1 MYRLS
6 LFLVVFVSL
15 LSLAG
20 PALAGEVGYVEDFA
34 LAADRSEALKQLI
47 PGTDE
52 YYYYHCL
59 HYMNLGQW
67 DTVDEYFKLWD
78 ARREGWTP
86 LMREIEN
93 RRRLLRYTQDPDA
106 TMQYLRGYLN
116 MQYHHQREQLSK
128 EVDLPTRLESKLI
141 SRNAL
146 EQRARATH
154 GDLGGFE
161 SSALDWL
168 ADEQLNINELRHLLQ
183 RLVYPDVP
191 NLPQL
196 VKRELDEKN
205 SRGFGAFPIH
215 QKMTLPQLDALLKLE
230 PSLINSQNFVYTYCS
245 KIRPPID
252 VDIDSNPEAM
262 RAYLDRM
269 WSFVG
274 QLPPVFNSLKAN
286 VLYQRL
292 VFDRSQG
299 TYDRDR
305 FMAYIQL
312 PRNAVYVQPRY
323 VQDYLKKGQH
333 NRSHLVNAGQRFGD
347 AVIWPPIGDD
357 EPLIRSYLM
366 HFYRD
371 ADDWKGCEMYL
382 REDYLKPLYAEAK
395 ILADPARD
403 IERLASMLSPQA
415 FQALKDRVDIEFAYT
430 SNEYFTP
437 GQPVRLDVD
446 IKNVEKLIVKVYEIN
461 TLNYYR
467 QQGRPLDTTLNLD
480 GLVPNR
486 EIVKQYDAPPLKRHR
501 ETFAFDDL
509 GPRGVYVVDFIG
521 NGKASR
527 ALIRLGK
534 LHYLP
539 ETTAAGQGL
548 RVLNDANELVK
559 NARVYIGGHEY
570 RADENGYINIP
581 YSTNPGREAIV
592 LADGDFATLDRLDR
606 QAENYTLQAGFYV
619 DREALLSRNKAQLL
633 VRPVLYCNG
642 DPTQSKLLTETRLTI
657 SSVNLDGV
665 SSSHVIEDLEFYAG
679 EVKAIDFAVP
689 ARLSQLAFT
698 LTAKVESIT
707 TGQDVDLVAASQVG
721 VNNIDRTP
729 HTQAMHL
736 LQIDGRWALD
746 LLGKSGEALVG
757 RPVTL
762 TIKHKDFTQ
771 PVTVTLET
779 SEAGRIELGELAD
792 IVSVQARSP
801 EGVQQQWML
810 PEDSFNYTPQQNQQA
825 GQAVRIPYMGQ
836 AAKPTREELALLEY
850 RGGQIVNDRF
860 DALRIEDGFIVI
872 DDLPAGDYVLR
883 IKSAGQAIQI
893 SLAEGQN
900 FMGRVITPTRVVEV
914 RYRDQLQIS
923 EVETGDE
930 ALTVSVANATP
941 DTRIHVLATRFE
953 PAFDAFSGLN
963 VPMPVAQSFGR
974 APANSGYVSGRD
986 LGDEY
991 RYILDRKYAVKF
1003 PGNMLTRPSLLLN
1016 PWALRE
1022 TQTGRQVAETGG
1034 EFKQAGEARG
1044 PVSRFMGSPGKRR
1057 AGRQAGG
1064 DFADLDF
1071 LAAPSVVLANLP
1083 VKDGKVVIPRDK
1095 LGPHQQIRI
1104 VATDVWNTVS
1114 RDVSLPEPKVDY
1126 LDLRLAEALDAGKHF
1141 AQTQVVSVLPG
1152 GQAFGVPDATSSRIE
1167 VYDSLPKVYNLYRT
1181 LNGEAKFAEF
1191 AFILRWPE
1199 LTDAEKRQL
1208 YSEHACHELNFFIYH
1223 KDKAFF
1229 EAVVLPYLAHK
1240 KDKTFMDRYLL
1251 GEDLAEY
1258 RQPWQHERLNI
1269 AERVLL
1275 ARRIAAEAPATAR
1288 HVRELWELIP
1298 PNPAEFTRLFE
1309 TAIGGR
1315 SLAMDSDGRPLG
1327 GGVFH
1332 GDAVSVRT
1340 RLGLS
1345 ARERRTAA
1353 ADAPAPQPEP
1363 VAAMPAEERAGKMPE
1378 AVTNGDFSK
1387 ETVWNRSIRG
1397 VRASRE
1403 LGRLREQT
1411 RRMYRK
1417 VETTKEWVENNYY
1430 KLPIEQQVA
1439 SLVPVNGFWKDYA
1452 LHVTRMGAAGEDGEG
1467 FLSAN
1472 LAEAHRN
1479 FTEAMLAMAVL
1490 DLPFT
1495 PAEHE
1500 TAYEQPKLTITPGG
1514 SVIAFHEQIAE
1525 VAPADE
1531 AAGILV
1537 SENFFRHGDRY
1548 VNIGNERRDKYVTDE
1563 FLQGVVYGSHI
1574 VLTNPTSTPRRLTV
1588 LLQVPAGAMPVAGG
1602 KYTRSVNVQLQPYH
1616 TQQLEHYFYFPSAG
1630 EFAHY
1635 PATVAKDDA
1644 YVGSAEPFAFNVVD
1658 ELSQV
1663 DKTSWDYIS
1672 QFGSPEDV
1680 LAYLKVNNLQR
1691 TNLDRIAWRMR
1702 DKAFFSTVIAMLTDA
1717 HVYNHTL
1724 WSYGIYHQDTAVA
1737 RTYLMH
1743 RDDFARQCG
1752 FELASPLLDIA
1763 PVERHWYQHKEY
1775 WPLVNARAHQLGRE
1789 REITNDALL
1798 GQYQTFLKRLT
1809 YHAELSAE
1817 DRLAAAYY
1825 LLLQDRVTEGLAFF
1839 DSVDR
1844 KAIAT
1849 KMQYD
1854 YAAVYAAFYR
1864 EDLEQ
1869 AREVASQY
1877 AEYPVDRWRERFA
1890 SAIAQMDEIAGGETA
1905 IVEADNREQE
1915 QTQLA
1920 ASEPSFDF
1928 KVESRQVKLSYQ
1940 NLQAVTVNYYLMD
1953 IELLFST
1960 NPFVEGQTGQFAWI
1974 QPNLTKTVTLGE
1986 AVGSGETTFD
1996 LPEDFRNA
2004 NVLVEV
2010 VAAGKRSSQ
2019 PYYANSLAVQV
2030 VENYGQVQVRQAESL
2045 KPLSKVYVKVY
2056 ARKVDGSVDFYKDGY
2071 TDLRGRFD
2079 YATLSVDELDGI
2091 VEFAILV
2098 LSEEHGAVVRTT
2110 APPKR

>member
-1 MYRLS
+1 MNRLS

-52 YYYYHCL
+52 YYYFHCL

-78 ARREGWTP
+78 ARRDGWTP

-106 TMQYLRGYLN
+106 TMQYLRNYLN

-128 EVDLPTRLESKLI
+128 EVDLPTRLDPSVI
-141 SRNAL
+141 SRDAL
-146 EQRARATH
+146 ERRARATH
-154 GDLGGFE
+154 GDLGGFTD
-161 SSALDWL
+161 SALDWL
-168 ADEQLNINELRHLLQ
+168 AAEQLNVNELRHLLR
-183 RLVYPDVP
+183 RLNYPDLP

-196 VKRELDEKN
+196 VKRELDEKT
-205 SRGFGAFPIH
+205 SRGFGTFSIH
-215 QKMTLPQLDALLKLE
+215 GKMTLAQLDSLLKLE
-230 PSLINSQNFVYTYCS
+230 PALINNQNFVYTYCS
-245 KIRPPID
+245 KIRPPVD
-252 VDIDSNPEAM
+252 VDVDSNPEAM
-262 RAYLDRM
+262 ASYLDRM

-274 QLPPVFNSLKAN
+274 NLPPVFNSLKAS

-312 PRNAVYVQPRY
+312 PRNAFYVQPRY
-323 VQDYLKKGQH
+323 IENYLKQGQH
-333 NRSHLVNAGQRFGD
+333 NRSHLVNAGQRFAD

-366 HFYRD
+366 HFYGD
-371 ADDWKGCEMYL
+371 ADTWKGYETYL

-403 IERLASMLSPQA
+403 AERLASMLSPQA

-430 SNEYFTP
+430 NTQYFTP
-437 GQPVRLDVD
+437 GQPVSLDVD
-446 IKNVEKLIVKVYEIN
+446 IKNVEKLIVKVYQIN
-461 TLNYYR
+461 TVNYYR
-467 QQGRPLDTTLNLD
+467 QVGRPLDTTLNLD

-486 EIVKQYDAPPLKRHR
+486 EIVKEYDAPPLKRHR

-509 GPRGVYVVDFIG
+509 GPRGVYVIDFIG

-527 ALIRLGK
+527 ALVRLGK
-534 LHYLP
+534 LQYIP
-539 ETTAAGQGL
+539 TVTSAGQGL
-548 RVLNDANELVK
+548 RVLNDANELVTD
-559 NARVYIGGHEY
+559 ARVYIGGHEFQ
-570 RADENGYINIP
+570 ADENGYINIP
-581 YSTNPGREAIV
+581 FSTNPGNEAIV
-592 LADGDFATLDRLDR
+592 LADGEFATIARLER
-606 QAENYTLQAGFYV
+606 QAESYSLQAGFYV
-619 DREALLSRNKAQLL
+619 DREALLSRNQAQVLI
-633 VRPVLYCNG
+633 RPMLYCNG
-642 DPTQSKLLTETRLTI
+642 EPAPSELLEDVTLTI
-657 SSVNLDGV
+657 SSVDLDGI
-665 SSSHVIEDLEFYAG
+665 SSSHVINDLKFTAG
-679 EVKAIDFAVP
+679 EVKAVDFTVP
-689 ARLSQLAFT
+689 SRLSQLAFV
-698 LTAKVESIT
+698 LRANVESIT
-707 TGQDVDLVAASQVG
+707 AGKDVDLAASSQVG
-721 VNNIDRTP
+721 VNDIDRTH
-729 HTQAMHL
+729 HTEALHL
-736 LQIDGRWALD
+736 LQIDGRWVLD
-746 LLGKSGEALVG
+746 LLGKSGEALAG

-762 TIKHKDFTQ
+762 SINHKDFIQ
-771 PVTVTLET
+771 PVNVTLET
-779 SEAGRIELGELAD
+779 SEAGRIELGELAG
-792 IVSVQARSP
+792 ILSVQARSS
-801 EGVQQQWML
+801 EGVQQQWTL
-810 PEDSFNYTPQQNQQA
+810 PTDEFNYTPQQNQQA
-825 GQAVRIPYMGQ
+825 GQALRIPYMGQ
-836 AAKPTREELALLEY
+836 ATKPDRAELSLLEL
-850 RGGQIVNDRF
+850 RGGQFVKDYF

-872 DDLPAGDYVLR
+872 DDLPAGDYLLR
-883 IKSAGQAIQI
+883 IKSAEQSIAV
-893 SLAEGQN
+893 SFADGQN

-914 RYRDQLQIS
+914 RYRDQLQIRDI
-923 EVETGDE
+923 ETGDE
-930 ALTVSVANATP
+930 ALTVSVANANSA
-941 DTRIHVLATRFE
+941 TRVHVLATRFE
-953 PAFDAFSGLN
+953 PAFDAFAGLN
-963 VPMPVAQSFGR
+963 VPMPFAQSFGR

-1022 TQTGRQVAETGG
+1022 TQTGRQTAETGG
-1034 EFKQAGEARG
+1034 EFEQA
-1044 PVSRFMGSPGKRR
+1044 GKRR
-1057 AGRQAGG
+1057 MDQDRREAIQERRSARQAGG
-1064 DFADLDF
+1064 DFADLNF
-1071 LAAPSVVLANLP
+1071 LAAPSVVLANLA
-1083 VKDGKVVIPRDK
+1083 VTDGKVVIPRDK

-1104 VATDVWNTVS
+1104 VATNVLHTVS
-1114 RDVSLPEPKVDY
+1114 RDVSLPEPKVEY
-1126 LDLRLAEALDAGKHF
+1126 LDLRLAEALDAEKHF
-1141 AQTQVVSVLPG
+1141 AQTQLVSVLPG
-1152 GQAFGVPDATSSRIE
+1152 GQAFTVPDATSSRIE
-1167 VYDSLPKVYNLYRT
+1167 VYDSLAKVYSLYRT
-1181 LNGEAKFAEF
+1181 LNSDPKFAEF

-1199 LTDAEKRQL
+1199 LTDAEKRDR
-1208 YSEHACHELNFFIYH
+1208 YSEYACHELNFFLYH
-1223 KDKAFF
+1223 KDQAFF
-1229 EAVVLPYLAHK
+1229 EAVVQPYLAHK
-1240 KDKTFMDRYLL
+1240 KNKTFMDHYLL
-1251 GEDLAEY
+1251 GDDLAAY
-1258 RQPWQHERLNI
+1258 RQPWQHERLNV

-1275 ARRIAAEAPATAR
+1275 ARRIQAEAPATAR

-1315 SLAMDSDGRPLG
+1315 SLAKDSGDQG
-1327 GGVFH
+1327 GGGTLWG
-1332 GDAVSVRT
+1332 GDMSAGRGRQLTPAS
-1340 RLGLS
+1340 RL
-1345 ARERRTAA
+1345 AA
-1353 ADAPAPQPEP
+1353 ADAPAEPESQA
-1363 VAAMPAEERAGKMPE
+1363 VAPADLAPAPSVETALEDADRDEMDEGFYSR
-1378 AVTNGDFSK
+1378 DFELTK
-1387 ETVWNRSIRG
+1387 REK
-1397 VRASRE
+1397 VR
-1403 LGRLREQT
+1403 RL
-1411 RRMYRK
+1411 YRK
-1417 VETTKEWVENNYY
+1417 VDATKEWVENNYY
-1430 KLPIEQQVA
+1430 KLPIEQQVGG
-1439 SLVPVNGFWKDYA
+1439 LVPVSGFWKDYA
-1452 LHVTRMGAAGEDGEG
+1452 LHAAGEDGEG

-1479 FTEAMLAMAVL
+1479 FTEAMLALAVL

-1525 VAPADE
+1525 VAPAEE

-1563 FLQGVVYGSHI
+1563 FLKGVVYGSHI
-1574 VLTNPTSTPRRLTV
+1574 VLTNPTSTPRRLSV
-1588 LLQVPAGAMPVAGG
+1588 LLQVPAGAIPVAGG

-1644 YVGSAEPFAFNVVD
+1644 YVGSAEALAFNVVD

-1680 LAYLKVNNLQR
+1680 LGYLQVNNLQR
-1691 TNLDRIAWRMR
+1691 TNLDGIAWRMR
-1702 DKAFFSTVIAMLTDA
+1702 DKAFFNSVIALLTNA

-1724 WSYGIYHQDTAVA
+1724 WSYGVYHQDPAVT
-1737 RTYLMH
+1737 RTFLMH
-1743 RDDFARQCG
+1743 MDGFVQQCG
-1752 FELASPLLDIA
+1752 MDLASPLLDIK

-1775 WPLVNARAHQLGRE
+1775 WPLVNARAHQLSKARQ
-1789 REITNDALL
+1789 IPNDAIL
-1798 GQYQTFLKRLT
+1798 GQYHAFLKRLT
-1809 YHAELSAE
+1809 YRGALTAE

-1825 LLLQDRVTEGLAFF
+1825 LLLQDRVAEGLTFF

-1844 KAIAT
+1844 EAVAT

-1864 EDLEQ
+1864 EDLSK
-1869 AREVASQY
+1869 AREIAAGY

-1890 SAIAQMDEIAGGETA
+1890 SAVAQLDEIAGGETA
-1905 IVEADNREQE
+1905 VVEADNREQE

-1940 NLQAVTVNYYLMD
+1940 NLQSVAVNYYLMD

-1986 AVGSGETTFD
+1986 DAGSGETTFD

-2030 VENYGQVQVRQAESL
+2030 VENYGQVQVRQAESR

-2056 ARKVDGSVDFYKDGY
+2056 ARMADGSTAFYKDGY

-2098 LSEEHGAVVRTT
+2098 LSEEDGAVVRTT
-2110 APPKR
+2110 ALPKR